1 MTDIERDDANSTR
14 PDRTTTGTNRTATG
28 TSRTVTGTNRTVTG
42 TNRTVTGTN
51 RTVSTVTASIGE
63 VLVSARGLQKSFGP
77 RQILKNVDFDMLVG
91 DITVIIGKSGS
102 GKSTLLRA
110 LAGLTDPDDGRITFD
125 GRVVFEDEER
135 TEDWEEVES
144 HVGMVFQAYTL
155 WPHMDVLSNLTLAP
169 RKRLGLSKS
178 EALARAEV
186 ALAEVGMA
194 HHLRSRPTQLSGGER
209 QRVAI
214 ARALMMKPKLLL
226 CDEITSA
233 LDPPVAAEVLEVL
246 RRLKEEE
253 GIAVALVTHD
263 MAFASKAADRVVFF
277 HEGEIAVNATPEQ
290 AFNHCENPD
299 LKKFL
304 DAVRF

>member
-1 MTDIERDDANSTR
+1 MSDVTTST
-14 PDRTTTGTNRTATG
+14 G
-28 TSRTVTGTNRTVTG
+28 SRRRVEPNL
-42 TNRTVTGTN
+42 
-51 RTVSTVTASIGE
+51 STITASHGE
-63 VLVSARGLQKSFGP
+63 ILVSARGLQKSFFGRP
-77 RQILKNVDFDMLVG
+77 ILKNVDFDMLAG

-110 LAGLTDPDDGRITFD
+110 LAGLTDPDAGRIVLD

-135 TEDWEEVES
+135 TAEWHDVES
-144 HVGMVFQAYTL
+144 HVGMVFQTYTL

-169 RKRLGLSKS
+169 RKRLKLGAS
-178 EALARAEV
+178 EANDRAEI

-194 HHLRSRPTQLSGGER
+194 QHVRSRPAQLSGGER

-214 ARALMMKPKLLL
+214 ARALMMRPKLLL

-246 RRLKEEE
+246 RRLKQEE

-277 HEGEIAVNATPEQ
+277 HEGEIAVNAPPNE
-290 AFNHCENPD
+290 AFNQSTNPH
-299 LKKFL
+299 LKKFV

>member
-1 MTDIERDDANSTR
+1 MTTHNSAEAA
-14 PDRTTTGTNRTATG
+14 PIMTNNIPAEETLPL
-28 TSRTVTGTNRTVTG
+28 VT
-42 TNRTVTGTN
+42 
-51 RTVSTVTASIGE
+51 
-63 VLVSARGLQKSFGP
+63 ARGLQKSFGD
-77 RQILKNVDFDMLVG
+77 RMILKNVDFDMRAG

-110 LAGLTDPDDGRITFD
+110 IAGLTDPDCGTMTIDGK
-125 GRVVFEDEER
+125 VVFEDEER
-135 TEDWEEVES
+135 TDDWEEAEAT
-144 HVGMVFQAYTL
+144 VGMVFQSYTL
-155 WPHMDVLSNLTLAP
+155 WPHMDVLANLTLAP
-169 RKRLGLSKS
+169 RKRLGLSAD
-178 EALARAEV
+178 EARARAEV

-194 HHLRSRPTQLSGGER
+194 PHLRSRPSQLSGGER

-246 RRLKEEE
+246 RRLKQEE

-277 HEGEIAVNATPEQ
+277 HEGEIAVNTTPHE
-290 AFNHCENPD
+290 AFNNCQDPNLE
-299 LKKFL
+299 KFVA
-304 DAVRF
+304 AVRF

>member
-1 MTDIERDDANSTR
+1 MSHSLSTGLPPVQQQTDN
-14 PDRTTTGTNRTATG
+14 DRTEQKGIKVTALEPTPQ
-28 TSRTVTGTNRTVTG
+28 VTGNRQ
-42 TNRTVTGTN
+42 
-51 RTVSTVTASIGE
+51 
-63 VLVSARGLQKSFGP
+63 VLVEARGLQKAFGP
-77 RQILKNVDFDMLVG
+77 RKILKNVDFEMNKG

-110 LAGLTDPDDGRITFD
+110 LAGLTDPDEGQILIDGHT
-125 GRVVFEDEER
+125 VFADQKR
-135 TEDWEEVES
+135 TKEWDNIRSE
-144 HVGMVFQAYTL
+144 VGMVFQAYTL
-155 WPHMDVLSNLTLAP
+155 WPHMNVLDNLVLAP
-169 RKRLGLSKS
+169 RKVRGAAAS
-178 EALARAEV
+178 ESRDRAEA

-194 HHLRSRPTQLSGGER
+194 HHILSKPTQLSGGER

-233 LDPPVAAEVLEVL
+233 LDPPVAAEVLDVL
-246 RRLKEEE
+246 RRLKEED

-277 HEGEIAVNATPEQ
+277 HNGEIAVNATPEA
-290 AFNHCENPD
+290 AFDKCDNED
-299 LKKFL
+299 LKKFV